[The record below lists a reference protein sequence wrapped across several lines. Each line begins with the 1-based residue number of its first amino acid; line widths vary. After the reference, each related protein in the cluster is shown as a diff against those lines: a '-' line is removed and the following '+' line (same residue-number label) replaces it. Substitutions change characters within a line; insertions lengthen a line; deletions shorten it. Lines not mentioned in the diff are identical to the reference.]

1 MTRTHAPHVIRWRL
15 ALAWLLLAVAGAVQ
29 AAVPPGPAQWLPAM
43 EAFARQDQAQPPPQH
58 AVLFIGSSSINFWHS
73 LAEDFPGVPVINRGF
88 GGSAIE
94 DSTYYADRIVT
105 PYHPRLIVMY
115 AGDNDVYEGHSAQQ
129 VADDFKAF
137 VARVRKDLPAV
148 PVVYISIKPS
158 VARWSL
164 WPAMREANGLIRDWA
179 ATQRGVRFVDIA
191 PAMLDAQ
198 GKPRAEL
205 FRDDG
210 LHMKP
215 AGYALWIEALRPVLA
230 SYGFKVKEPA
240 PAAP

>member
-1 MTRTHAPHVIRWRL
+1 MVWLI
-15 ALAWLLLAVAGAVQ
+15 WLLLAVSTAAGAED
-29 AAVPPGPAQWLPAM
+29 AGPAQWRSAM
-43 EAFARQDQAQPPPQH
+43 DAFAAQDQAQPPPQH

-115 AGDNDVYEGHSAQQ
+115 AGDNDIYEGHSAQQ

-179 ATQRGVRFVDIA
+179 ATQHGVRFVDIA
-191 PAMLDAQ
+191 PPMLDAE

-230 SYGFKVKEPA
+230 AYGFKVAQPA
-240 PAAP
+240 SAAP